1 MLVTGNLVTPM
12 KNYMELR
19 NFIGVTKLPVTSIM
33 CGWTYVLVTG
43 NLVTPM
49 KNYMELRNW
58 GYQITLQLPH
68 NVWLEICIVPNYIE
82 QYISPITHYAGNW

>member
-19 NFIGVTKLPVTSIM
+19 NSLIPNYNAQYISPTIM
-33 CGWTYVLVTG
+33 LVTG

-49 KNYMELRNW
+49 KNYMELRNSLMPF
-58 GYQITLQLPH
+58 YIAK
-68 NVWLEICIVPNYIE
+68 CIYPT
-82 QYISPITHYAGNW
+82 THYAGNW

>member
-19 NFIGVTKLPVTSIM
+19 NSLIPNYNAQYISPTIM
-33 CGWTYVLVTG
+33 LVTG

-49 KNYMELRNW
+49 KNYMELRNSL
-58 GYQITLQLPH
+58 I
-68 NVWLEICIVPNYIE
+68 PNYNA
-82 QYISPITHYAGNW
+82 QYISPTTHYAGNW

>member
-19 NFIGVTKLPVTSIM
+19 NSLIQNYIAQYVYLQHIM
-33 CGWTYVLVTG
+33 LVTG

-49 KNYMELRNW
+49 KNYMELRNSL
-58 GYQITLQLPH
+58 I
-68 NVWLEICIVPNYIE
+68 PNYNA
-82 QYISPITHYAGNW
+82 QYIFNHYAGNW